1 MSLGF
6 GNVGV
11 RENDSK
17 PPSNCIGQPGC
28 WEGHEPP
35 PTAPLPGR
43 DAEHPSAC
51 EPVSSAPRP
60 LPVLSEVVLLSL
72 TPAVRYS
79 VLARNLRLS
88 LRNSWQ
94 QELKKC
100 INLDL

>member
-11 RENDSK
+11 REKDSK
-17 PPSNCIGQPGC
+17 PPSNYTGQPGC
-28 WEGHEPP
+28 WEGHKPP
-35 PTAPLPGR
+35 PTAPLPSR

-60 LPVLSEVVLLSL
+60 LPVPSEVVLLSL
-72 TPAVRYS
+72 TPAVRDS

-88 LRNSWQ
+88 LRNARQ
-94 QELKKC
+94 QE
-100 INLDL
+100 